1 MYRGESVLIDY
12 TKSYSIGFNS
22 SWFYVKRI
30 KTGTWG
36 WGSRTLIRETRQP
49 NLEHTPDKYWV

>member
-36 WGSRTLIRETRQP
+36 WVSRTYIAEW
-49 NLEHTPDKYWV
+49 D